1 MVRLE
6 TPDSLA
12 YPVRVTKLLKKAGDK
27 VARNEA
33 VCYYEYRSI
42 NQEYDEFT
50 REHEDVE
57 RWWPS
62 QLESEHEGTI
72 TSIHMAKGQ
81 TVTRKTLVAH
91 IEEACRH
98 EVQFG
103 GLCADCGKDVN
114 VITSY
119 NETTS
124 LASRATINTT
134 HGRTDLF
141 VSRTEASKA
150 DEEAKR
156 RLLEARRLSLVVD
169 LDQTVIHACVEPTIG
184 EWQSD
189 PTNPNHEAVKD
200 VCKFQLADDA
210 PGRPGTWYY
219 IKLRPGLKEFLTTM
233 SQYYEMHIYTMGTRA
248 YAENIAKIID
258 PDRSVFGD
266 RILSRDESGSMQAKN
281 LKRLF
286 PVDTKMVVIIDDRAD
301 VWSWISNLIKV
312 KVFEFFVGIGDV
324 NSSFLPKRPELEAK
338 PESAKMDR
346 MPSKKTDAESDT
358 SDVTTNKEAS
368 TSSTAPITPLQTNG
382 AVSAVE
388 QMMSMAGNQDAGSI
402 KSKEEEQEQTIAEQL
417 DDRPL
422 LQKQKILDAFEKE
435 EGTGAEA
442 SPAAEAAVELLSSS
456 GEKKEDTP
464 PDTAAKK
471 HYRHN
476 LLQDDDT
483 ELKYLTQSLRNIH
496 ATYYEEYDREAA
508 GSKGSRVAEL
518 RPGSTKKRSVDQFEH
533 IPDAAAIMSD
543 MKRKVL
549 AGVHLVFS
557 GVVPLGVD
565 IQSHDMAVWAR
576 SFGAKVSENI
586 GKKTTHIIAS
596 PERRTAKVRQAAK
609 KGNRIAIVGQ
619 GWLFEC
625 FSQWKRLDENPYRI
639 HSDAPTNGLTGLPES
654 FEHEGKDYMLSSSD
668 EEAAQTEDETD
679 GTEMPN
685 GTGSLALKTD
695 LESDT
700 DAEELERYAPK
711 LAREDSSPI
720 LGENPDNWDSM
731 EAELADFMDG
741 DSDTE
746 STNSHDSTDVES
758 SAKKRRLEDR
768 ESEDEAE
775 GSRLSKR
782 KKEALGRTTSL
793 TNMVKTVESTSRADI
808 EENDTN
814 EAKDADV
821 GYVDDLDLEAALEA
835 EMARDSGDEGTIAET
850 NGTADE

>member
-6 TPDSLA
+6 TSDSLR
-12 YPVRVTKLLKKAGDK
+12 YPIRITKLLKKAGDQ

-33 VCYYEYRSI
+33 VFYYEFKGFR
-42 NQEYDEFT
+42 EEFDEDT
-50 REHEDVE
+50 RETVPVE

-62 QLESEHEGTI
+62 QYESEFEGTI
-72 TSIHMAKGQ
+72 TSIRISKEQ
-81 TVTRKTLVAH
+81 ELTRRTLVGE

-114 VITSY
+114 EITSY

-134 HGRTDLF
+134 HGRTDLL
-141 VSRTEASKA
+141 VSCTEASKA

-156 RLLEARRLSLVVD
+156 RLLETRRLSLVVD

-184 EWQSD
+184 EWQND
-189 PTNPNHEAVKD
+189 PSNPNHEAVKD

-258 PDRSVFGD
+258 PDRAVFGD
-266 RILSRDESGSMQAKN
+266 RILSRDESGSMQVKN

-301 VWSWISNLIKV
+301 VWAWVSNLIKV

-338 PESAKMDR
+338 PESAKMER
-346 MPSKKTDAESDT
+346 VPSKKTDAGSDT
-358 SDVTTNKEAS
+358 SDATTNSDAS
-368 TSSTAPITPLQTNG
+368 ATSTAPTTPPATNG

-388 QMMSMAGNQDAGSI
+388 QMVSMAGKQDAGSI
-402 KSKEEEQEQTIAEQL
+402 KSKEEEQDQTIAKQL

-422 LQKQKILDAFEKE
+422 LQKQRILDELEKE
-435 EGTGAEA
+435 EEAEAEA
-442 SPAAEAAVELLSSS
+442 SPAAEAAVELLSGN
-456 GEKKEDTP
+456 GEKQKDA
-464 PDTAAKK
+464 PDTAPKK

-483 ELKYLTQSLRNIH
+483 ELQYLTQSLRNIH
-496 ATYYEEYDREAA
+496 AAYYEEYDLETA

-518 RPGSTKKRSVDQFEH
+518 RPGHTKKRSVDQFEH
-533 IPDAAAIMSD
+533 IPDAAVIMDD

-549 AGVHLVFS
+549 AGVNLVFS

-565 IQSHDMAVWAR
+565 VQSHDMAVWAR

-596 PERRTAKVRQAAK
+596 PDRRTAKVRQAAK
-609 KGNRIAIVGQ
+609 KGNRIAIVKQ
-619 GWLFEC
+619 SWLFDC

-639 HSDAPTNGLTGLPES
+639 HSDAPANGSTGLPES
-654 FEHEGKDYMLSSSD
+654 FEHETKDYMLSSSD

-679 GTEMPN
+679 GTETPN
-685 GTGSLALKTD
+685 GNGGLTINTDLNDDTD
-695 LESDT
+695 LE
-700 DAEELERYAPK
+700 ELEKYAPK
-711 LAREDSSPI
+711 LSREDSSPI
-720 LGENPDNWDSM
+720 LAENAEDWDAINAELEDLESGSDS
-731 EAELADFMDG
+731 EAE
-741 DSDTE
+741 
-746 STNSHDSTDVES
+746 STRSHDSTYVES
-758 SAKKRRLEDR
+758 SAKKRKQADR
-768 ESEDEAE
+768 ESEDEAD

-782 KKEALGRTTSL
+782 KKEALSRTTSL
-793 TNMVKTVESTSRADI
+793 TNMIKTAESTPRANMEDD
-808 EENDTN
+808 ETDQPE
-814 EAKDADV
+814 DAD
-821 GYVDDLDLEAALEA
+821 DDYDLEAALEA
-835 EMARDSGDEGTIAET
+835 EMARDSEDEGAAAET
-850 NGTADE
+850 NGTGDA